1 MINEYLFLSNDNRAT
16 VEAFKSDGVRV
27 YISNIEKTPLWTV
40 TFSVANK
47 NEDSAK
53 KLSEI
58 HNVIMQ
64 YSPLVLS
71 CESSEYYNR
80 ILFPLIN
87 ELERKLRKLLYLA
100 VSISDN
106 THAKESIKQLE
117 EKDFGEIF
125 DLLFIDQ
132 NFILNMKKRI
142 NADSKSEFN
151 GMSKYSK
158 EEIKAYLDLLVEH
171 TLWDVIL
178 GEKYVPTLR
187 SRFRDVQS
195 YRNNVMHAHNIDK
208 GQFGKARYLFDKISI
223 ELDTAIRK
231 LIGVSEENS
240 TAHKVEVNTA
250 ISSALAA
257 MDLSALSE
265 GFNNASQS
273 TAIQEISSQISKI
286 LEGLQPL
293 KAGTA
298 FAEAIHGM
306 QSLSVPPV
314 MVEALKSLQSINDN
328 SALAEINRKATNFQ
342 VSPAM
347 ENLRRQIRRLSE
359 VMHPYQPMI
368 DTLKE
373 YYVLQESLHS
383 ITAGL
388 SHNLNIGDEPNNTD
402 KEETETENYVDNIE
416 EEITNE

>member
-16 VEAFKSDGVRV
+16 VEAYRPDSISVD
-27 YISNIEKTPLWTV
+27 ISNIEKTPLWTV
-40 TFSVANK
+40 TFSVPNK

-58 HNVIMQ
+58 HNMIMQ
-64 YSPLVLS
+64 YAPLVLS

-100 VSISDN
+100 ASISDN
-106 THAKESIKQLE
+106 TNAKESIKQLE

-142 NADSKSEFN
+142 NADLKSEFN

-158 EEIKAYLDLLVEH
+158 EEIKGYLDSLEEH

-195 YRNNVMHAHNIDK
+195 YRNNVMHAHNITKD
-208 GQFGKARYLFDKISI
+208 QFGKARYLFDKINI
-223 ELDTAIRK
+223 ELNAAIGK
-231 LIGVSEENS
+231 LIGVSEASPTE
-240 TAHKVEVNTA
+240 HKVDVNTA

-257 MDLSALSE
+257 MDLSALSDVLK
-265 GFNNASQS
+265 NASQS
-273 TAIQEISSQISKI
+273 TALLEMSSQISKM
-286 LEGLQPL
+286 LEGMQPF
-293 KAGTA
+293 KGSTA
-298 FAEAIHGM
+298 FTEALHGM
-306 QSLSVPPV
+306 LLPSIQPSLT
-314 MVEALKSLQSINDN
+314 EALKSIKPLNDN
-328 SALAEINRKATNFQ
+328 QVLAETLRNATIFQ
-342 VSPAM
+342 TSPAM
-347 ENLRRQIRRLSE
+347 ENLRKQLSQLSE
-359 VMHPYQPMI
+359 VMRPYQQML
-368 DTLKE
+368 DDLKE
-373 YYVLQESLHS
+373 YNVLQESLSS
-383 ITAGL
+383 ITDGL
-388 SHNLNIGDEPNNTD
+388 PHNLNIVDEPFNTD
-402 KEETETENYVDNIE
+402 KEETETDNYVDNTE
-416 EEITNE
+416 EDISNE